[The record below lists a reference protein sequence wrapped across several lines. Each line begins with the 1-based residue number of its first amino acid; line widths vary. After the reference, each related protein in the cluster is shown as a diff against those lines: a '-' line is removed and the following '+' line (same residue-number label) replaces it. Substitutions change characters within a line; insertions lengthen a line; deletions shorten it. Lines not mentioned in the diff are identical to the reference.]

1 MGDAQKII
9 NIAKPEAGY
18 HEGRSGGHWNNDQK
32 YSDQVPG
39 LEWSDF
45 QAWCATFVSWCAMK
59 AGLSALYPRTASC
72 LTAVAWFKSRNRF
85 SAYPAVGAQVFYG
98 VNGGSH
104 TGLVYAYDGTY
115 IYTVEGNTNADGSAE
130 GDGVY
135 LKKRER
141 RSSYV
146 YGYGYPDFAEGIDS
160 ADPAWKSK
168 APKPSAPKPKPS
180 AIVALA
186 SAVKPGAHHTQVKEL
201 QQLLIK
207 AGYGPIP
214 GSVTDFYGP
223 ETQKAVGRFHTKN
236 PQYRSKGKS
245 YDPAIGPSGFKE
257 LQKEAGR
264 K

>member
-9 NIAKPEAGY
+9 NIAKAEAGY
-18 HEGRSGGHWNNDQK
+18 HEGRANGHWNNDQK

-59 AGLSALYPRTASC
+59 ASLATLYPRTASC
-72 LTAVAWFKSRNRF
+72 LTAVAWFKSRKRF
-85 SAYPAVGAQVFYG
+85 SAFPAVGAQVFYG
-98 VNGGSH
+98 TNGGSH
-104 TGLVYAYDGTY
+104 TGLVYAYDARY
-115 IYTVEGNTNADGSAE
+115 IYTIEGNSNTNGSAE

-135 LKKRER
+135 LQKRER

-146 YGYGYPDFAEGIDS
+146 FGYGYPAFAEGIDS
-160 ADPAWKSK
+160 ADPAWKGK
-168 APKPSAPKPKPS
+168 APKPAAPKPS
-180 AIVALA
+180 AIVAL
-186 SAVKPGAHHTQVKEL
+186 SSGVKPGAHHKQVKEL

-245 YDPAIGPSGFKE
+245 FDPAIGPGGFKE